1 MADAKLQCVISDNA
15 RGLLRSFIVREKNEA
30 ASPPDETASQIGV
43 LTMMSRQPIF
53 KTLERDHQILEV
65 NCVRARADQIWPIEI
80 LGLLQVGHC
89 SRRTGLMPFFF
100 PFGGLAKTARCM
112 TITKS
117 SGLHNSA

>member
-53 KTLERDHQILEV
+53 KPSNGTIKSLRLIV
-65 NCVRARADQIWPIEI
+65 CVQGPIKYGR
-80 LGLLQVGHC
+80 LKFLDCCKLATAHVG
-89 SRRTGLMPFFF
+89 P
-100 PFGGLAKTARCM
+100 A
-112 TITKS
+112 
-117 SGLHNSA
+117 